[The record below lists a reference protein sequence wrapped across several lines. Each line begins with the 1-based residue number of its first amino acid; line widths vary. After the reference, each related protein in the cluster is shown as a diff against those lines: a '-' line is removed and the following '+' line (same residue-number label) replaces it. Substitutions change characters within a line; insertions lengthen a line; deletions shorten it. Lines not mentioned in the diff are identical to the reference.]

1 MSGKTNPVSAAVLGL
16 FTGTQPALHSQT
28 WVSLFTTNP
37 TTDGSSTSSYPIT
50 GTDYVEWGG
59 GREQVLTGS
68 NPLNNPHWDGPE
80 IDPVNTNRCR
90 IKNSTTFGWQNIS
103 GLSASGDT
111 VTGVGVWDSETGG
124 NLLYWDVLDN
134 PRFIQNGD
142 TFQFLAGSLVI
153 RED

>member
-1 MSGKTNPVSAAVLGL
+1 MSGKTNPISAAVLGL
-16 FTGTQPALHSQT
+16 FTGSQPALFSET

-37 TTDGSSTSSYPIT
+37 TTDGSSANSYPIP

-59 GREQVLTGS
+59 GRMQVLTGS
-68 NPLNNPHWDGPE
+68 NPQNNPHWDGPE
-80 IDPVNTNRCR
+80 LDDINTNRCR
-90 IKNSTTFGWQNIS
+90 IKNSTIFGWTSIS
-103 GLSASGDT
+103 GLSVNGDT
-111 VTGVGVWDSETGG
+111 VLGVGVWSAASAG

-134 PRFIQNGD
+134 PRFIQNDD